1 MRRTTLFLFP
11 GLLLLA
17 LVLLPEAAH
26 AQVFDDVRSAYDTA
40 SSQWLTRLLPV
51 AQHTFAGLAVI
62 ELAVSALLWGL
73 RRTSIEEICANFL
86 LKFLV
91 LSFCYTLITFFP
103 LWVPAITH
111 GFETA
116 GQIASGSTSVNPTQ
130 VLEDGEQLSLS
141 ILLAAND
148 FGQLTH
154 PSATV
159 ISTALAFFV
168 WLSFAMI
175 SVQLLLVLV
184 ESYVV
189 LSMGILFLGF
199 AGFRA
204 TAPLADNYL
213 LYAVRVG
220 VKIFF
225 LYALVAVGTTLVPHW
240 QTLATGASTTDYPAN
255 LKPAYEVLAGA
266 LTFVFL
272 VWRIPGSA
280 ASNLTGNAHF
290 RLAEAIRGHV

>member
-1 MRRTTLFLFP
+1 LRRTILRLSFLLFF
-11 GLLLLA
+11 A
-17 LVLLPEAAH
+17 SVLLPAAAH
-26 AQVFDDVRSAYDTA
+26 AQVFDDVQHAYDTA
-40 SSQWLTRLLPV
+40 SSQWLERLLPV

-73 RRTSIEEICANFL
+73 RRTAIEEICANFL

-103 LWVPAITH
+103 FWVPAITH

-116 GQIASGSTSVNPTQ
+116 GQIASGSTTVNPTQ
-130 VLEDGEQLSLS
+130 ILEDGEQLSLD

-154 PSATV
+154 P
-159 ISTALAFFV
+159 TASIVCELLAFLV

-189 LSMGILFLGF
+189 LATGVLFLGF
-199 AGFRA
+199 AGFRG

-213 LYAVRVG
+213 VYAVRVG

-225 LYALVAVGTTLVPHW
+225 LYALVAVGTSLVPHW
-240 QTLATGASTTDYPAN
+240 QTLALGSSSAGGYPAN

-272 VWRIPGSA
+272 VWRIPGA
-280 ASNLTGNAHF
+280 AAGNLTANAHF

>member
-1 MRRTTLFLFP
+1 MRKSILLP
-11 GLLLLA
+11 LLLLLA
-17 LVLLPEAAH
+17 FALLPAVAD
-26 AQVFDDVRSAYDTA
+26 AQVLDDVRGAYDTA
-40 SSQWLTRLLPV
+40 STQWLNRLLPV
-51 AQHTFAGLAVI
+51 AQHTFAGLAIV

-73 RRTSIEEICANFL
+73 RRTSLEEICANFL

-103 LWVPAITH
+103 FWVPAITH

-116 GQIASGSTSVNPTQ
+116 GQIASGTTTVNPTQ
-130 VLEDGEQLSLS
+130 ILEYGEQLSLDL
-141 ILLAAND
+141 LLAAND
-148 FGQLTH
+148 FGLFTH
-154 PSATV
+154 PSASLV
-159 ISTALAFFV
+159 STLVAFLV
-168 WLSFAMI
+168 WLSYAMI
-175 SVQLLLVLV
+175 AVQLLLVLV

-189 LSMGILFLGF
+189 LSTGVLFLGF

-225 LYALVAVGTTLVPHW
+225 LYALVAVGTTLVPRW
-240 QTLATGASTTDYPAN
+240 QAIATGASADYPAN
-255 LKPAYEVLAGA
+255 LKPIYEVLAGS

-272 VWRIPGSA
+272 VWRIPGA
-280 ASNLTGNAHF
+280 AAANLTGNAHL

>member
-1 MRRTTLFLFP
+1 VRKTTRFLP
-11 GLLLLA
+11 LLA
-17 LVLLPEAAH
+17 FLGLVLLPAAAH
-26 AQVFDDVRSAYDTA
+26 GQVFDDVRAAYDTA
-40 SSQWLTRLLPV
+40 SSQWLNRLLPV
-51 AQHTFAGLAVI
+51 AQHTFAGLAIV

-73 RRTSIEEICANFL
+73 RRHSLEEICAGFL

-116 GQIASGSTSVNPTQ
+116 GQIASGSTTVNPTQ
-130 VLEDGEQLSLS
+130 ILEDGEQLSLD

-148 FGQLTH
+148 FGALTH
-154 PSATV
+154 PAATF

-168 WLSFAMI
+168 WLAFAMI
-175 SVQLLLVLV
+175 AVQLLLVLV

-189 LSMGILFLGF
+189 LSTGVLFLGF

-213 LYAVRVG
+213 LYAIRVG

-225 LYALVAVGTTLVPHW
+225 LYALVAVGTSLVPHW
-240 QTLATGASTTDYPAN
+240 QTIATGASTADYPAN

-272 VWRIPGSA
+272 VWRIPGA
-280 ASNLTGNAHF
+280 AAGNLTAQAHP

>member
-1 MRRTTLFLFP
+1 MLRTIRVLP
-11 GLLLLA
+11 ILA
-17 LVLLPEAAH
+17 LLGFLLVPAAAQ
-26 AQVFDDVRSAYDTA
+26 AQVFDQVRSAYDTA
-40 SSQWLTRLLPV
+40 SSQWLSRLLPV
-51 AQHTFAGLAVI
+51 AQHTFAGLAVL

-73 RRTSIEEICANFL
+73 RRTAIEEICANFL

-103 LWVPAITH
+103 FWVPAITH

-116 GQIASGSTSVNPTQ
+116 GQIASGSTTVNPTQ
-130 VLEDGEQLSLS
+130 ILEDGEQLSLDL
-141 ILLAAND
+141 LLAAND
-148 FGQLTH
+148 FGFFSH
-154 PSATV
+154 PSASLV
-159 ISTALAFFV
+159 STLVAFLV
-168 WLSFAMI
+168 WLSYAMI
-175 SVQLLLVLV
+175 AVQLLLVLV

-189 LSMGILFLGF
+189 LSTGVLFLGF

-225 LYALVAVGTTLVPHW
+225 LYALVAVGTTLVPQW
-240 QTLATGASTTDYPAN
+240 EAIATGASAAYPAN
-255 LKPAYEVLAGA
+255 LKPIYEVLAGS

-272 VWRIPGSA
+272 VWRIPGFA

>member
-1 MRRTTLFLFP
+1 VRKSILLP
-11 GLLLLA
+11 LLLLLA
-17 LVLLPEAAH
+17 FALLPAVAD
-26 AQVFDDVRSAYDTA
+26 AQVLDDVRGAYDTA
-40 SSQWLTRLLPV
+40 STQWLNRLLPV
-51 AQHTFAGLAVI
+51 AQHTFAGLAIV

-73 RRTSIEEICANFL
+73 RRTSLEEICANFL

-103 LWVPAITH
+103 FWVPAITH

-116 GQIASGSTSVNPTQ
+116 GQIASGTTTVNPTQ
-130 VLEDGEQLSLS
+130 ILEYGEQLSLDL
-141 ILLAAND
+141 LLAAND
-148 FGQLTH
+148 FGLLTH
-154 PSATV
+154 PSASLV
-159 ISTALAFFV
+159 STLVAFLV
-168 WLSFAMI
+168 WLSYAMI
-175 SVQLLLVLV
+175 AVQLLLVLV

-189 LSMGILFLGF
+189 LSTGVLFLGF
-199 AGFRA
+199 AGFRT

-225 LYALVAVGTTLVPHW
+225 LYALVAVGTTLVPRW
-240 QTLATGASTTDYPAN
+240 QAIATGASADYPAN
-255 LKPAYEVLAGA
+255 LKPIYEVLAGS

-272 VWRIPGSA
+272 VWRIPGA
-280 ASNLTGNAHF
+280 AAANLTGNAHL

>member
-1 MRRTTLFLFP
+1 MRRTILCLSFLLFLAS
-11 GLLLLA
+11 LLLPA
-17 LVLLPEAAH
+17 AAH
-26 AQVFDDVRSAYDTA
+26 AQVFDDVQHAYDTA
-40 SSQWLTRLLPV
+40 SSQWLDRLLPV
-51 AQHTFAGLAVI
+51 AQHTFAGLAII

-73 RRTSIEEICANFL
+73 RRTAIEEICANFL

-91 LSFCYTLITFFP
+91 LSFFYTLITFFP

-116 GQIASGSTSVNPTQ
+116 GQIASGTTTVNPTQ
-130 VLEDGEQLSLS
+130 ILEYGEQLSLDL
-141 ILLAAND
+141 LLAAND
-148 FGQLTH
+148 FGFFVH
-154 PSATV
+154 PAATLLFLMV
-159 ISTALAFFV
+159 GFLV
-168 WLSFAMI
+168 WLSYAMI
-175 SVQLLLVLV
+175 AVQLLLVLV

-189 LSMGILFLGF
+189 LASGVLFLGF
-199 AGFRA
+199 AGFRG

-225 LYALVAVGTTLVPHW
+225 LYALVSVGTALVPHW
-240 QTLATGASTTDYPAN
+240 QTIATGASANYPAN
-255 LKPAYEVLAGA
+255 LRPIYEVLAGS

-272 VWRIPGSA
+272 VWRIPGA
-280 ASNLTGNAHF
+280 AAGNLTANAHF